1 MPLKAKDGGKSW
13 LLSPTKNP
21 RQLIMLEGNSMANP
35 TQTVVHKGISNPLI
49 AEGLLKI
56 LRDLIPPSPPKSL
69 TNPIHGMVGLQKA
82 YDCFP
87 SEIITD
93 QTCQVNI
100 IPLVYPLLS

>member
-1 MPLKAKDGGKSW
+1 LAFKPNKKFSTTHHA
-13 LLSPTKNP
+13 
-21 RQLIMLEGNSMANP
+21 EENSKVSP
-35 TQTVVHKGISNPLI
+35 TQTLVDKGVPNLLI

-69 TNPIHGMVGLQKA
+69 TNLIHGMVGPQKA
-82 YDCFP
+82 CDYFS

-100 IPLVYPLLS
+100 IPLAYPLLS